1 MNENCPASTP
11 SVSLFSCLNTWQ
23 LHLPVCAT
31 STLPSRPHYAKR
43 RHRPEPFSLPQPP
56 VCPSPSNL
64 VRRQN
69 CCCFH
74 AIPAVAAVAVPS
86 SAPAQ
91 PPRGLGAERAHLG
104 DGAAGAMSRPGSVLP
119 SENGASRPPRVGRRA
134 EPRLR
139 SVLPHTG
146 SGNSRTPRTPKE
158 QGRLI
163 NGACGPA
170 AARPEPPGAA
180 PAGPLAMRGR
190 QSRGQPRGP
199 GSLENPWKAL
209 G

>member
-1 MNENCPASTP
+1 MLRALYHQGPIMPNAGTDQSH
-11 SVSLFSCLNTWQ
+11 SLFLSPL
-23 LHLPVCAT
+23 CA
-31 STLPSRPHYAKR
+31 P
-43 RHRPEPFSLPQPP
+43 LPQTWS
-56 VCPSPSNL
+56 VGKTAA
-64 VRRQN
+64 VFMRV
-69 CCCFH
+69 
-74 AIPAVAAVAVPS
+74 PAVAAVAVPS

-91 PPRGLGAERAHLG
+91 PPRGLGAERAHLN

-119 SENGASRPPRVGRRA
+119 SENSASRPPRGGRRA

-146 SGNSRTPRTPKE
+146 PGNSRTPRTPKE

-190 QSRGQPRGP
+190 QRRGQPRGP

-209 G
+209 R

>member
-1 MNENCPASTP
+1 MPNAGTDQSH
-11 SVSLFSCLNTWQ
+11 SLFLSPLCAPLLQTWS
-23 LHLPVCAT
+23 VGKTAAVFM
-31 STLPSRPHYAKR
+31 R
-43 RHRPEPFSLPQPP
+43 
-56 VCPSPSNL
+56 V
-64 VRRQN
+64 
-69 CCCFH
+69 
-74 AIPAVAAVAVPS
+74 PAVAAVAVPS

-119 SENGASRPPRVGRRA
+119 SENGASRPPRGGRRA

-146 SGNSRTPRTPKE
+146 PGNSRTPRTPKE

-180 PAGPLAMRGR
+180 PAGPSPGEGKAKPGPT
-190 QSRGQPRGP
+190 PRAGKP
-199 GSLENPWKAL
+199 GKPLESPGVK
-209 G
+209 GTGSE